1 MSIVTS
7 LASVAAALTHN
18 EYGVPAV
25 GSTAGLGILMPKLKH
40 RFRVTFSGAA
50 FAINSNGLGV
60 TSMTQNI
67 VTCGRPQQ
75 QFNNTP
81 LHSYNNIVYIA
92 QKPEWQPIEVTLRDD
107 ISNNVTS
114 LVSTQIATQM
124 NHYSQSAAPA
134 GSNYKFS
141 IAIDVLDGTMGVE
154 NTLETW
160 VLTGCY
166 IESVQYEGGDYSSS
180 EPMTI
185 TLSIRYDNA
194 LQGDEIGLQGLISS
208 LILSQSQ
215 NLAG

>member
-7 LASVAAALTHN
+7 LASSAAALTHN
-18 EYGVPAV
+18 EYGVPAD
-25 GSTAGLGILMPKLKH
+25 GFTAGLGILMPKLKH
-40 RFRVTFSGAA
+40 RFRVTFSGSS
-50 FAINSNGLGV
+50 FSINPNGIGV
-60 TSMTQNI
+60 KSLTQNI

-92 QKPEWQPIEVTLRDD
+92 QKPEWQPIEITLRDD

-114 LVSTQIATQM
+114 LISTQLATQM

-141 IAIDVLDGTMGVE
+141 IKIDMLDGTMGVQ

-160 VLTGCY
+160 LLTGCY
-166 IESVQYEGGDYSSS
+166 IENVQYDGGDFASS
-180 EPMTI
+180 EPVII

-194 LQGDEIGLQGLISS
+194 LQGDEKDLQGLISS
-208 LILSQSQ
+208 LILSKSQ
-215 NLAG
+215 NLA